1 MQIIDT
7 HNHIYLPEFDA
18 DRDEVIKRSVDA
30 GVATVLMPNID
41 SSSVAPM
48 LAAEGRYPGVC
59 LPIMG
64 LHPTSVKENYLDELE
79 LVASALREHKYY
91 GIGETGI
98 DLYWDRTFVKE
109 QVISF
114 RRQLELA
121 EEYGLPVV
129 IHARES
135 LELII
140 NEIESFGADRVTGVF
155 HAFPG
160 SAADARKVISMGF
173 MIGIGGVVTF
183 RNGRQHEAAIE
194 AGINNI
200 VLETDAPYLAPV
212 PHRGKRN
219 ESSYLTLV
227 IDRLSEVLAITPA
240 EVAARTTANA
250 RRLFGIQSFSQREPS
265 SPASLNDDASH
276 PNRDNDYSAESRHDA
291 SSPAGGNEG
300 SSAAAGNDF
309 YPTGSRKNDSCHS

>member
-18 DRDEVIKRSVDA
+18 DREEVVSRSVIA
-30 GVATVLMPNID
+30 GVRTILMPNID

-48 LAAEGRYPGVC
+48 LAVEERFPGIC
-59 LPIMG
+59 LPMMA
-64 LHPTSVKENYLDELE
+64 LHPASVKDNYRKELE
-79 LVASALREHKYY
+79 EVEARLTEHKYY

-98 DLYWDRTFVKE
+98 DLYRDKTFINE
-109 QVISF
+109 QLISF
-114 RRQLELA
+114 RRHLELA
-121 EEYGLPVV
+121 GDYNLPVA

-135 LELII
+135 LEVII
-140 NEIESFGADRVTGVF
+140 RELKSFGAGRVTGVF

-160 SAADARKVISMGF
+160 NAMEARQVVGMGF
-173 MIGIGGVVTF
+173 LIGIGGVVTF
-183 RNGRQHEAAIE
+183 KNSRLGEAAIE

-227 IDRLSEVLAITPA
+227 VEKLSELLAITPA
-240 EVAARTTANA
+240 EISDRTTSNA
-250 RRLFGIQSFSQREPS
+250 KRLFKI
-265 SPASLNDDASH
+265 
-276 PNRDNDYSAESRHDA
+276 
-291 SSPAGGNEG
+291 
-300 SSAAAGNDF
+300 
-309 YPTGSRKNDSCHS
+309 

>member
-18 DRDEVIKRSVDA
+18 DRDEVVKRSVDA
-30 GVATVLMPNID
+30 GVRTILMPNID
-41 SSSVAPM
+41 SSSVTPM
-48 LAAEGRYPGVC
+48 LAAEERYPGVC
-59 LPIMG
+59 LPMMG
-64 LHPTSVKENYLDELE
+64 LHPTSVKENYRDELE
-79 LVASALREHKYY
+79 LVVAALREHKYH

-109 QVISF
+109 QVIAF

-135 LELII
+135 LEMII
-140 NEIESFGADRVTGVF
+140 REIESFGADRVTGVF

-160 SAADARKVISMGF
+160 SAADALKVISMGF

-227 IDRLSEVLAITPA
+227 IDKLSEVLAITPA

-250 RRLFGIQSFSQREPS
+250 RRLFGITTADQRNS
-265 SPASLNDDASH
+265 DSH
-276 PNRDNDYSAESRHDA
+276 ANRHDA

-300 SSAAAGNDF
+300 SSAATGNDN
-309 YPTGSRKNDSCHS
+309 YPTGSRKDDSSRS

>member
-1 MQIIDT
+1 MKIIDT

-18 DRDEVIKRSVDA
+18 DRDEVIRRSVDA

-48 LAAEGRYPGVC
+48 LAAEERYPGVC
-59 LPIMG
+59 LPMMG
-64 LHPTSVKENYLDELE
+64 LHPTSVKENYRDELE
-79 LVASALREHKYY
+79 LVVSALREHKYY

-98 DLYWDRTFVKE
+98 DLYWDKTFVKE

-135 LELII
+135 LEVII
-140 NEIESFGADRVTGVF
+140 EEIESFGADRVTGVF

-160 SAADARKVISMGF
+160 SAADARKAVSMGF

-219 ESSYLTLV
+219 ESSYLSLV

-250 RRLFGIQSFSQREPS
+250 RRLFGIPSDSQNDRSSPTSQNDSFSPE
-265 SPASLNDDASH
+265 
-276 PNRDNDYSAESRHDA
+276 
-291 SSPAGGNEG
+291 
-300 SSAAAGNDF
+300 
-309 YPTGSRKNDSCHS
+309 